1 MIDKSGS
8 RSNRVEATLPEK
20 PEVIATL
27 YHRVLV
33 TLPYLM
39 PWVWHELNKGRRA
52 IVYIMVSIAT

>member
-8 RSNRVEATLPEK
+8 CSNKVDATLSEK
-20 PEVIATL
+20 LEVIATL

-39 PWVWHELNKGRRA
+39 P
-52 IVYIMVSIAT
+52 